1 MDSNLRDILIN
12 TYNPDKAQRTHA
24 ENSLD
29 IFLHN
34 NGALYSLLSFLQ
46 NQEVEIELRKAAAIY
61 IKNKSRQF
69 YRLDEAKILIT
80 EEEKEVC
87 KGLFLEILLIENDNV
102 IRGMLA
108 ESIRNISEYDYPD
121 RFIHSLSFV
130 VSSFPSLC
138 LDGHN

>member
-34 NGALYSLLSFLQ
+34 NGALYSLLTFVQ
-46 NQEVEIELRKAAAIY
+46 NHEFETELRIAAAIY

-69 YRLDEAKILIT
+69 YRLDESKIPIS
-80 EEEKEVC
+80 EEEKEMC
-87 KGLFLEILLIENDNV
+87 KALFLEILLVETDNV

-121 RFIHSLSFV
+121 RFASILKAGLLILF
-130 VSSFPSLC
+130 
-138 LDGHN
+138 